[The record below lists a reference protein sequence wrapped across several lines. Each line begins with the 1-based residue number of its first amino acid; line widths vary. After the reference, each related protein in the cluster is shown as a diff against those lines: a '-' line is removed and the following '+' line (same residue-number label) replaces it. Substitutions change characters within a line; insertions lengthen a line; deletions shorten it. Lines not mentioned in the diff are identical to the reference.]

1 MNKLWWQAELLLI
14 SGYRKGNLPLRQK
27 KKKSNFKHPEILI
40 VTQLAEAEKQGST
53 SFRRKPYTSTNISG
67 IKKTIIW
74 GKKPYGTFQIV
85 KMIYEYTG
93 HVFYG
98 LVTAELLA
106 SPFLYEGVSHEKP
119 GDVKS
124 QKWT

>member
-1 MNKLWWQAELLLI
+1 MPRQRGRVRLLSEENPIRAQI
-14 SGYRKGNLPLRQK
+14 SAGL
-27 KKKSNFKHPEILI
+27 
-40 VTQLAEAEKQGST
+40 
-53 SFRRKPYTSTNISG
+53 RKPSSEA
-67 IKKTIIW
+67 
-74 GKKPYGTFQIV
+74 KKPYGTFQIV
-85 KMIYEYTG
+85 KIIYEYTG